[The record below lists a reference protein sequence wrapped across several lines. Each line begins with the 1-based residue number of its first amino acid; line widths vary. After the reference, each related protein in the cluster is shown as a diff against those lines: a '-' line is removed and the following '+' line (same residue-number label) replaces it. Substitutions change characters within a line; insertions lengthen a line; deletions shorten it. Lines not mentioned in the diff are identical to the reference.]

1 MKMDFNKM
9 TKEETMLE
17 LRSKL
22 IDLVSDEKYKDIPII
37 INRNIKGDPIE
48 IHSKS
53 DLNLDELLIHFEN
66 NHTPKYEGRFR
77 PKFVGWE
84 KTFDINVK

>member
-22 IDLVSDEKYKDIPII
+22 IDLVSDEKYKDIPVII
-37 INRNIKGDPIE
+37 SRNIKGDAIE

-66 NHTPKYEGRFR
+66 NYVPKYAGRFH